1 MCAFLLTTRQENVYV
16 YLVGEFRKDPLTG
29 NWVVVG
35 VAKAETPETA
45 ETGVCPFCPG
55 NEHLTP
61 HSIREVRDGQGQW
74 LARSFP
80 AINPVFQ
87 IEASENKRAEGFY
100 DKMGTLGAHEI
111 IVEDRSHTKTFSTF
125 NFADVARMV
134 EMYSE
139 RIVDLKRDRRFKYV
153 QVFKN
158 HGEITGSH
166 IFHPHSHVLATPIV
180 PQQLSL
186 ELANSRN
193 HYLQKER
200 CLICDIVSQEI
211 RQDKRVVISTEH
223 FLVICPFASRLSF
236 EIWIVPRRH
245 NPSFESWI
253 DEGVKR
259 DFVEVFLDTM
269 KRIER
274 FRSSYSIVFHTSPNM
289 AAWRLAEPGGPQASD
304 YFHWHI
310 EVLPRIYSK
319 YKREDEFYTV
329 SIMPEEAAAILKT
342 EET

>member
-1 MCAFLLTTRQENVYV
+1 MLNF
-16 YLVGEFRKDPLTG
+16 VGEFRKDPLTG

-35 VAKAETPETA
+35 VKKAEMGET
-45 ETGVCPFCPG
+45 EVCPFCPG
-55 NEHLTP
+55 NEYLTP
-61 HSIREVRDGQGQW
+61 HSIREIRDGQGQW

-80 AINPVFQ
+80 AANPVFQ

-125 NFADVARMV
+125 DFVDAARMV
-134 EMYSE
+134 EIYTE
-139 RIVDLKRDRRFKYV
+139 RIIDLKRDKRFKYV

-158 HGEITGSH
+158 HGEITGSR
-166 IFHPHSHVLATPIV
+166 IFHPHSHVFATPIV

-200 CLICDIVSQEI
+200 CLTCDVVSQEI
-211 RQDKRVVISTEH
+211 RQDRRVVTSTEH

-236 EIWIVPRRH
+236 EVWIIPRRH
-245 NPSFESWI
+245 NASFESWT
-253 DEGVKR
+253 DEGVTR
-259 DFVEVFLDTM
+259 DFVAVFLDTM

-274 FRSSYSIVFHTSPNM
+274 LRSSYSIVFHTSPNT
-289 AAWRLAEPGGPQASD
+289 AVWHLAEPGGPQVSD
-304 YFHWHI
+304 YFHWHV
-310 EVLPRIYSK
+310 EVLPRTYSK

-329 SIMPEEAAAILKT
+329 PIMPEETAAILKT
-342 EET
+342 EKPKGNA

>member
-1 MCAFLLTTRQENVYV
+1 M
-16 YLVGEFRKDPLTG
+16 
-29 NWVVVG
+29 VVG
-35 VAKAETPETA
+35 VKKAETG

-61 HSIREVRDGQGQW
+61 CSIREIRTGQGQW

-80 AINPVFQ
+80 ASNPVFQ
-87 IEASENKRAEGFY
+87 IEVSENKRAEGFY

-125 NFADVARMV
+125 DSADVARMV
-134 EMYSE
+134 DMYAE
-139 RIVDLKRDRRFKYV
+139 RIIDLKRDRRFKYV

-158 HGEITGSH
+158 HGEITGSS

-186 ELANSRN
+186 ELANSKN
-193 HYLQKER
+193 HYQQKER
-200 CLICDIVSQEI
+200 CLTCDVVSQET
-211 RQDKRVVISTEH
+211 RQDRRVVISTEH
-223 FLVICPFASRLSF
+223 FLVICPFASRFPF
-236 EIWIVPRRH
+236 EVWIIPRRH

-253 DEGVKR
+253 DEGVRR

-289 AAWRLAEPGGPQASD
+289 AAWHLAEPGGSHVSD
-304 YFHWHI
+304 YFHWHVEI
-310 EVLPRIYSK
+310 LPRTYFK

-329 SIMPEEAAAILKT
+329 SIMPEEAAAILKAEKT
-342 EET
+342 

>member
-1 MCAFLLTTRQENVYV
+1 M
-16 YLVGEFRKDPLTG
+16 GEFRKDPLTG
-29 NWVVVG
+29 SWVVAG
-35 VAKAETPETA
+35 VTKGETG

-55 NEHLTP
+55 NERLTP
-61 HSIREVRDGQGQW
+61 HSIREIRDWQGQW

-80 AINPVFQ
+80 AINPVFE
-87 IEASENKRAEGFY
+87 IEASDAKRAEGFY

-125 NFADVARMV
+125 DFFDVSRIV
-134 EMYSE
+134 EMYAE
-139 RIVDLKRDRRFKYV
+139 RIVDLKRDKRLKYV

-158 HGEITGSH
+158 HGEITGSR

-193 HYLQKER
+193 HYVQKER
-200 CLICDIVSQEI
+200 CLMCDIVSQET
-211 RQDKRVVISTEH
+211 RQNRRVVVATER

-236 EIWIVPRRH
+236 EIWIIPRRH
-245 NPSFESWI
+245 SPSFESSM
-253 DEGVKR
+253 DERIKE
-259 DFVEVFLDTM
+259 DFVGVFLDAM

-274 FRSSYSIVFHTSPNM
+274 LRSSYSIVFHTSPNT
-289 AAWRLAEPGGPQASD
+289 AAWQLGEPEGPHMND
-304 YFHWHI
+304 YFHWHL
-310 EVLPRIYSK
+310 EVLPRTESK

-329 SIMPEEAAAILKT
+329 SVLPEEAAAILRR
-342 EET
+342 ENV

>member
-1 MCAFLLTTRQENVYV
+1 
-16 YLVGEFRKDPLTG
+16 VGEFRKNPLTG
-29 NWVVVG
+29 DWVVAG
-35 VAKAETPETA
+35 VKKAETA
-45 ETGVCPFCPG
+45 EMEVCPFCPG

-61 HSIREVRDGQGQW
+61 RQIREVRDGQGQW
-74 LARSFP
+74 LVRSFP
-80 AINPVFQ
+80 AANPVFQ
-87 IEASENKRAEGFY
+87 IEASEDKRAEGFY

-125 NFADVARMV
+125 SSADVARMV
-134 EMYSE
+134 EMYTE

-158 HGEITGSH
+158 HGEITGSR

-186 ELANSRN
+186 ELINSRN

-200 CLICDIVSQEI
+200 CLICDIVSQEV

-236 EIWIVPRRH
+236 EVWIVPRRH
-245 NPSFESWI
+245 NPSFESWT
-253 DEGVKR
+253 DEGIKR

-269 KRIER
+269 KRIEK

-289 AAWRLAEPGGPQASD
+289 ASWRLAEPGGPQVSD
-304 YFHWHI
+304 YFHWHM
-310 EVLPRIYSK
+310 EVLPRIESK

-329 SIMPEEAAAILKT
+329 PIMPEEAAAILKM
-342 EET
+342 EKA